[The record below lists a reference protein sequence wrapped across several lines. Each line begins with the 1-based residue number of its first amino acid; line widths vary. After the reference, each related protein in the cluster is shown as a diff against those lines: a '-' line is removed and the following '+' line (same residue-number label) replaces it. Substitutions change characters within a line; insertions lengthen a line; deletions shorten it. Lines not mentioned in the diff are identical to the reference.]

1 MFFWFSK
8 KPEMIYGE
16 EVDLQLE
23 QKVVPSRFNRFVP
36 SFCYGIYLH
45 NTNTK
50 IGCCDIRL
58 GKNEELYY
66 AGNIGYT
73 IVSEYRGH
81 HYARKATEL
90 LFQVALE
97 QHLDQLLITCSP
109 DNDASRKT
117 ILELGGVYI
126 ETVDVPKRHWLYKRN
141 EKVKEIYMI
150 DLRNRKEK

>member
-16 EVDLQLE
+16 EVDLKLE

-45 NTNTK
+45 DTNTK
-50 IGCCDIRL
+50 IGYCDIRL

-66 AGNIGYT
+66 AGNIGYS
-73 IVSEYRGH
+73 IVSEYQGH
-81 HYARKATEL
+81 HYALKASKL
-90 LFQVALE
+90 LLEVAKE
-97 QHLDQLLITCSP
+97 HQMDQLLITCSP

-117 ILELGGVYI
+117 ILELGGVYL
-126 ETVDVPKRHWLYKRN
+126 ETVNVPRNHWLYKRN
-141 EKVKEIYMI
+141 EKVKEIYKLDI
-150 DLRNRKEK
+150 